1 MTNINHQLL
10 MAAIPSGQFSAQV
23 THCFE
28 DGSLMVESEG
38 RGWHCRRAVS
48 CVIAPQAGDTVL
60 ISAVDNQ
67 MWLLAVLERQNPTSA
82 AELSVQGDLHIA
94 SQGALSLSS
103 EALNINAAK
112 GECHIS
118 EMNYSGEKISAW
130 VSLSRIVG
138 KRAESVWQ
146 TVTQIS
152 QQLFRTTRQTEHVRA
167 GQLDMKAEDYLR
179 MHAQNTVITS
189 KAITK
194 VDSEQIHMG

>member
-28 DGSLMVESEG
+28 DDSLMVESEG

-67 MWLLAVLERQNPTSA
+67 MWLLAVLERQNPASA

-118 EMNYSGEKISAW
+118 EMNYSGDKISAW

-152 QQLFRTTRQTEHVRA
+152 QQLFRTTRQMEHVRA

>member
-67 MWLLAVLERQNPTSA
+67 MWLLAVLERQNTASA
-82 AELSVQGDLHIA
+82 AELSVQGDRSGRLMRYQMAYIA
-94 SQGALSLSS
+94 GRNTSVIMVPPSVPP
-103 EALNINAAK
+103 
-112 GECHIS
+112 IS
-118 EMNYSGEKISAW
+118 
-130 VSLSRIVG
+130 V
-138 KRAESVWQ
+138 
-146 TVTQIS
+146 
-152 QQLFRTTRQTEHVRA
+152 
-167 GQLDMKAEDYLR
+167 
-179 MHAQNTVITS
+179 
-189 KAITK
+189 
-194 VDSEQIHMG
+194 

>member
-1 MTNINHQLL
+1 MTPINHPLAL
-10 MAAIPSGQFSAQV
+10 TALPGGHFSARV
-23 THCFE
+23 THCF
-28 DGSLMVESEG
+28 DNGSLMVECDG

-67 MWLLAVLERQNPTSA
+67 MWLLAVLERGNNDAT
-82 AELSVQGDLHIA
+82 ELSVPGDLRIA
-94 SQGALSLSS
+94 SQGALTLSS
-103 EALNINAAK
+103 EALNVSAAK
-112 GECHIS
+112 GDCHIS
-118 EMNYSGEKISAW
+118 EMTYSGDKISAW
-130 VSLSRIVG
+130 VTLSRVVG

-146 TVTQIS
+146 TVTQLS
-152 QQLFRTTRQTEHVRA
+152 HNLFRTTRQTEQVRA

-179 MHAQNTVITS
+179 MHAHNTVITS

>member
-28 DGSLMVESEG
+28 DDSLMVESEG

-67 MWLLAVLERQNPTSA
+67 MWLLAVLERQNPASA

-103 EALNINAAK
+103 EALNISAAK

-118 EMNYSGEKISAW
+118 EMNYSGDKISAW

-152 QQLFRTTRQTEHVRA
+152 QQLFRTTRQMEHVRA

>member
-28 DGSLMVESEG
+28 DDSLMVESEG

-67 MWLLAVLERQNPTSA
+67 MWLLAVLERQNPASA

-103 EALNINAAK
+103 EALNISAAK

-118 EMNYSGEKISAW
+118 EMNYSGDKISAW

-152 QQLFRTTRQTEHVRA
+152 QQLFRTTRQMEHVRA

-194 VDSEQIHMG
+194 VDSEQIHVG

>member
-1 MTNINHQLL
+1 MNNINHQLL
-10 MAAIPSGQFSAQV
+10 TAAIPAGQFAALV
-23 THCFE
+23 THCFD

-60 ISAVDNQ
+60 ISAVENQ
-67 MWLLAVLERQNPTSA
+67 MWLLAVLERLNPNS
-82 AELSVQGDLHIA
+82 AELSVPGDLHIT

-103 EALNINAAK
+103 EALNINALQSD
-112 GECHIS
+112 CHIS

-138 KRAESVWQ
+138 KRAESIWQ
-146 TVTQIS
+146 TVTQLS
-152 QQLFRTTRQTEHVRA
+152 QQLFRHTRQTEHVRA

-179 MHAQNTVITS
+179 LHAQNTVITS